1 MDLNLF
7 RISQRLTVALC
18 LAGAHPTL
26 DAQDLDFTTGL
37 DEFRE
42 LRTMLYAHVRRLGL
56 EHLEKRRATV
66 ATWTASDVRARKAY
80 VRERMRESLG
90 GPFPERTPLN
100 ALVTGMID
108 RGDYRIEKIVFE
120 SQPSF
125 YVTANL
131 YVPARGQPPFPAVLY
146 PLGHET
152 GAKSYYVWQQMLG
165 TLAKRGYVG
174 LAWDPVGQ
182 GERVQL
188 WDTEA
193 GAPKIARSSTYEHT
207 MLGIQC
213 VLTGD
218 SLARYTIWDGVR
230 ALDYLL
236 SRKEVDPNRIAVTGN
251 SGGGTHT
258 AYLAALDDRIQV
270 AAPSCYLTNWRLL
283 LETRGPQ
290 DAEQNLFPWL
300 AAGLDHADFVH
311 AFAGKPYLILSAIR
325 DFFAIAG
332 ARETFAEAKRAFG
345 LIGAA
350 DKLKMAEA
358 DDGHGYS
365 QPRRL
370 AAYNWF
376 DRWLKGKA
384 GDPVE
389 PEVHMATEDELFC
402 TDSGQVSVSLGGDT
416 VFTLNRRRAEA
427 FGKRLPGHDLVDEVR
442 RLTAY
447 ERPQGPVQVRSYGV
461 VRRDGYSIEKLVYDS
476 EPGIVVPALLF
487 VPEGGPPR
495 KPAILW
501 AHSSGKSTDA
511 GPEGDI
517 AGLVRA
523 GAVALAID
531 ARGYGATQTSWYKT
545 EDWTRWFGDYNS
557 AMTAMLVGKTLVGM
571 RAQDVTRAID
581 LLNARPEVD
590 PDRIAAV
597 GKEGAAVPL
606 LHAAVL
612 DRRISKL
619 ALERMMLS
627 YAAVLDRPIHR
638 QIVENVVR
646 GVLRSYDLPTL
657 AATIS
662 PRPVLIVDAVD
673 SVGNVVKLE
682 RVRDEY
688 VGAGSVHVRRRGMNQ
703 PASSLYADLVR

>member
-1 MDLNLF
+1 M
-7 RISQRLTVALC
+7 VC
-18 LAGAHPTL
+18 LAGAHTVL
-26 DAQDLDFTTGL
+26 NAQELDFTTGL
-37 DEFRE
+37 EEFRE
-42 LRTMLYAHVRRLGL
+42 LRTMLHAHVRRLAL
-56 EHLEKRRATV
+56 EHLEKRRTTV
-66 ATWTASDVRARKAY
+66 ARWTASDVQARKTY
-80 VRERMRESLG
+80 VRERMQESLG
-90 GPFPERTPLN
+90 GSFPERTPLN
-100 ALVTGMID
+100 PRLTGVID

-152 GAKSYYVWQQMLG
+152 GAKSHHAWQQMLG
-165 TLAKRGYVG
+165 TLAKRGYVA

-188 WDTEA
+188 WDAEA
-193 GAPKIARSSTYEHT
+193 AGPKIARSSTYEHT

-213 VLTGD
+213 LLTGD
-218 SLARYTIWDGVR
+218 NLARYTVWDGIR

-258 AYLAALDDRIQV
+258 AYLAAMEDRIHV

-283 LETRGPQ
+283 LDTRGPQ
-290 DAEQNLFPWL
+290 DAEQVLLPWL

-332 ARETFAEAKRAFG
+332 ARETFAEAKRAYS
-345 LIGAA
+345 LIGAT
-350 DKLKMAEA
+350 DKMAMAEA
-358 DDGHGYS
+358 DDVHGYS

-384 GDPVE
+384 GEPTE
-389 PEVHMATEDELFC
+389 PEIHMATEDELFC
-402 TDSGQVSVSLGGDT
+402 TDSGQVTVSLGGDT
-416 VFTLNRRRAEA
+416 VFTLNRKRAEQ
-427 FGKRLPGHDLVDEVR
+427 FRKQPGADLIGEVR

-461 VRRDGYSIEKLVYDS
+461 IRRAGYSIEKLVYDS
-476 EPGIVVPALLF
+476 EPGIVVPALF
-487 VPEGGPPR
+487 VVPEGGPPK

-501 AHSSGKSTDA
+501 VHSRGKSTDA
-511 GPEGDI
+511 EPEGDI

-523 GAVALAID
+523 GAAVLAID
-531 ARGYGATQTSWYKT
+531 ARGYGATQTSVNKT
-545 EDWTRWFGDYNS
+545 EEWSRWFGDYNS
-557 AMTAMLVGKTLVGM
+557 AMTALLLGKTLVGM
-571 RAQDVTRAID
+571 RAEDITRAID
-581 LLNARPEVD
+581 LLTTRPEVD
-590 PDRIAAV
+590 PEHIAAV
-597 GKEGAAVPL
+597 GIEGAAVPL

-612 DRRISKL
+612 DPRIRKL
-619 ALERMMLS
+619 ALERMLLS

-638 QIVENVVR
+638 QIFENVVR

-657 AATIS
+657 AAAIS
-662 PRPVLIVDAVD
+662 PRPVVIVDAVD
-673 SVGNVVKLE
+673 SAGNLVKLE
-682 RVRDEY
+682 RVRSEY
-688 VGAGSVHVRRRGMNQ
+688 GGVGSGQIRRRGMNQ
-703 PASSLYADLVR
+703 PASSLYAGLVQ